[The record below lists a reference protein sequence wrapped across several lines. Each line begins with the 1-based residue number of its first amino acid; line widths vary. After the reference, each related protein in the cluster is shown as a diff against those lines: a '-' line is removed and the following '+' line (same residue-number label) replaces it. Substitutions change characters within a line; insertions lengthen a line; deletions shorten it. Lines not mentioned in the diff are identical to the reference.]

1 MKKRLNR
8 MLSTLLIC
16 SMVMTM
22 MPTTVFATNRKD
34 AVMEEYAGGLCEHHP
49 EHDDECGY
57 SEGIAGTACS
67 HEHTDDCYREVIDCT
82 HRHDEDCYPDESIW
96 DDEATPSDADRLEPE
111 YCSHICDEESGCVTK
126 KLKCQH
132 EHDDECG
139 YSSTTRGTSC
149 EFVCEICG
157 VEDNMEVATPS
168 NAKAVTVASVQ
179 AMIDALPD
187 AEKVRKDN
195 AEEVKTQ
202 LEAIDDAK
210 AELSDEEID
219 ELDISRYMEV
229 AAALEQLLY
238 GVATPYNAV
247 MLADYDGPAIQ
258 LGTGGISGPTEEKVD
273 GQGSYYAPNSY
284 IYFGVNSG
292 NSSTPIKWRVLAA
305 DTANDGTTSGMFLLS
320 EYLLASDV
328 QFRYNESIDNAYQGS
343 AAQFWCGLFLSNRLN
358 FSTVEQDAM
367 LGLVKTDSAEDDLY
381 SISWGASSLTATDKL
396 FFLSVQELADYVGN
410 YLAAPGMAATNTS
423 LSASEWWLRSPYA
436 YVRTAVG
443 TVFKDGNVRYS
454 SAQNYW
460 AARPAFNLD
469 LNAVL
474 FTSAAEGG
482 KSDVLVDSNL
492 TEVGTGS
499 TEWKLTLRDTSRS
512 FNASASNTLVRV
524 GENLTVTYSGAGTG
538 EKEYVSA
545 MIADNSGNI
554 LYYGRIAQNSANGTA
569 SVAIPSDLTTGTYT
583 LKVFSEQ
590 YNGDYKTDYAS
601 EFQDITLTVK
611 GKVSEQFN
619 LTPGTTYLFDL
630 SAMDIPGTVND
641 DLPDKTMHYVPF
653 TYVGTVDAYVL
664 NSSSSGENGAADDAS
679 GTIDSSA
686 QYGYTYDHSLF
697 IADNVVT
704 HAVSWE
710 ALNSKN
716 IIFGTTFQNNG
727 VGYTL
732 RAPSVGSSAADSK
745 GVTPQSNEWDKILDK
760 DNGYIKNWSGI
771 CSWGQDSCMI
781 VDRAVRGYYS
791 GHFWTYYEA
800 TYPYPISGFRPVLE
814 ALNPDTLGSDG
825 LKTVALDLNGGSIGD
840 ATGTG
845 NIVVKNGESFTAPE
859 NSSLSSPIGK
869 TDTDFCWMGSDGN
882 SYVPGADVPADVTSL
897 TAQWT
902 ALTYTVT
909 LNTNG
914 GTIAS
919 GKDVTSYTYGDG
931 ATLPTAND
939 ITRDGYTFDGW
950 YADSSFSGT
959 PVTAISS
966 TDIGN
971 KEFYA
976 KWTRNTTPII
986 PGDTVNYIVEHYK
999 AGNNGYMLEETEKL
1013 GDKIGANVTAEPK
1026 IYTGY
1031 TYNPDVAGSVTSG
1044 TLKKISSAADIVTLK
1059 LYYDLAVYTVTVEN
1073 DGNGSA
1079 SAAPVSATMGEKITL
1094 TSTPN
1099 SGYRFKEWQI
1109 VSGDVTISGD
1119 VFTMPAGNVVVKA
1132 VFERK
1137 SSNGGGRDSSSDRD
1151 TSSSAIRKDPIK
1163 GRISSDRG
1171 IITGAANST
1180 ANDGYSHW
1188 MQNEHGWWLR
1198 FADNSYPKG
1207 RKHGMSGSAY
1217 AWELI
1222 NGNWWAFDENGY
1234 AKTGWLR
1241 DEAFGGWFYMDPER
1255 GMQTGWVLIDGA
1267 WYYFHPIS
1275 DGRKGIM
1282 YAGQKTSD
1290 GYYVDENGAWDGKE
1304 K

>member
-1 MKKRLNR
+1 
-8 MLSTLLIC
+8 
-16 SMVMTM
+16 
-22 MPTTVFATNRKD
+22 
-34 AVMEEYAGGLCEHHP
+34 MEEYAGGLCEHHP

-57 SEGIAGTACS
+57 SEGIAGTDCS
-67 HEHTDDCYREVIDCT
+67 HEHTDDCYTEVVKCT
-82 HRHDEDCYPDESIW
+82 HRHDEDCYPDEIIW
-96 DDEATPSDADRLEPE
+96 DDEATPSDADRWEPE
-111 YCSHICDEESGCVTK
+111 DCPHMCEEDSECITK
-126 KLKCQH
+126 KLNCRH

-139 YSSTTRGTSC
+139 YSPATRGTPC
-149 EFVCEICG
+149 EFECEICG
-157 VEDNMEVATPS
+157 VDDDMKTATPS
-168 NAKAVTVASVQ
+168 NAKAVTVAGVQ

-187 AEKVRKDN
+187 VEEVRKGNAEKVK
-195 AEEVKTQ
+195 AQ
-202 LEAIDDAK
+202 LDAIDDAK

-219 ELDISRYMEV
+219 ELDLSHYMEV

-238 GVATPYNAV
+238 GVATQSNAV

-258 LGTGGISGPTEEKVD
+258 LGTGGISGPTEEEED
-273 GQGSYYAPNSY
+273 GKGSYYVPNSY

-292 NSSTPIKWRVLAA
+292 NSSTPIKWRVLDA
-305 DTANDGTTSGMFLLS
+305 DMANDGTTSGMFLLS

-328 QFRYNESIDNAYQGS
+328 QFNSNVSKGNAYQGS
-343 AAQFWCGLFLSNRLN
+343 DAQTWCSSFAGNISN
-358 FSTVEQDAM
+358 FSTAEQAVM
-367 LGLVKTDSAEDDLY
+367 FGVAKIDSAESSLY
-381 SISWGASSLTATDKL
+381 DYPWRESSLTANDKL
-396 FFLSVQELADYVGN
+396 FFLSVRELADYVGN
-410 YLAAPGMAATNTS
+410 YIVAPGLVATDT
-423 LSASEWWLRSPYA
+423 AQRRGVWWLRSPSARYNEDA
-436 YVRTAVG
+436 GTVPAVG
-443 TVFKDGNVRYS
+443 LVRPNLMDS
-454 SAQNYW
+454 VW
-460 AARPAFNLD
+460 AARPAFNLN

-474 FTSAAEGG
+474 FSSAADGG
-482 KSDVLVDSNL
+482 KTDAEIDSNL

-499 TEWKLTLRDTSRS
+499 AEWKLTLKDTDRS
-512 FNASASNTLVRV
+512 FNASASNTWVRT
-524 GENLTVTYSGAGTG
+524 GENLTITYRGARTG
-538 EKEYVSA
+538 ENEYVSA

-771 CSWGQDSCMI
+771 FSWGQDSCMI

-976 KWTRNTTPII
+976 KWMRNTTPII
-986 PGDTVNYIVEHYK
+986 PGDTVNYVVEHYK
-999 AGNNGYMLEETEKL
+999 ASDNGYTLEETEKL
-1013 GDKIGANVTAEPK
+1013 GDKIGSNVTAEPK

-1031 TYNPDVAGSVTSG
+1031 TYNPDAVGSVSMG

-1059 LYYDLAVYTVTVEN
+1059 LYYDLTVYTVTVEN

-1171 IITGAANST
+1171 ILTGAANST

-1255 GMQTGWVLIDGA
+1255 GMQTGWVLIDGV
-1267 WYYFHPIS
+1267 WYYFHPVS
-1275 DGRKGIM
+1275 DGRRGIM
-1282 YAGQKTSD
+1282 YAGQKTPD
-1290 GYYVDENGAWDGKE
+1290 GYYVDEKGAWDGKE

>member
-16 SMVMTM
+16 SMVMTL

-34 AVMEEYAGGLCEHHP
+34 AVMEEYVGGLCEHHP

-67 HEHTDDCYREVIDCT
+67 HEHTDDCYKEVINCT
-82 HRHDEDCYPDESIW
+82 HRHDEDCYPDEIIW
-96 DDEATPSDADRLEPE
+96 DDEATPSDADRWEPE
-111 YCSHICDEESGCVTK
+111 ECPHMCEEESECISQ
-126 KLKCQH
+126 KLNCRHK
-132 EHDDECG
+132 HDDECG
-139 YSSTTRGTSC
+139 YSPATRGTPC
-149 EFVCEICG
+149 EFDCEICG
-157 VEDNMEVATPS
+157 VDDDMKTATPS
-168 NAKAVTVASVQ
+168 NAKAVTVAGVQ

-187 AEKVRKDN
+187 VEDVRKGNAEKVK
-195 AEEVKTQ
+195 AQ
-202 LEAIDDAK
+202 LDAIDDAK

-219 ELDISRYMEV
+219 ELDLFRYMEV

-238 GVATPYNAV
+238 GVATQSNAV

-258 LGTGGISGPTEEKVD
+258 LGTGGISGPTEEEEEGK
-273 GQGSYYAPNSY
+273 GSYYVPNSY
-284 IYFGVNSG
+284 VYFGVNSG
-292 NSSTPIKWRVLAA
+292 NSSTPIKWRVLDA

-328 QFRYNESIDNAYQGS
+328 QFNSNVSKSNAYQGS
-343 AAQFWCGLFLSNRLN
+343 DAQTWCSSFAGNISN
-358 FSTVEQDAM
+358 FSTAEQAVM
-367 LGLVKTDSAEDDLY
+367 FGVAKIDSAESSLY
-381 SISWGASSLTATDKL
+381 DYPWRESSLTANDKL
-396 FFLSVQELADYVGN
+396 FFLSVRELADYVGN
-410 YLAAPGMAATNTS
+410 YIVAPGLVATDT
-423 LSASEWWLRSPYA
+423 AQRRGVWWLRSPSARYNEDA
-436 YVRTAVG
+436 GTVPAVG
-443 TVFKDGNVRYS
+443 LVRPNLMDS
-454 SAQNYW
+454 VW
-460 AARPAFNLD
+460 AARPAFNLN

-474 FTSAAEGG
+474 FSSAADGG
-482 KSDVLVDSNL
+482 KTDAEIDSNL

-499 TEWKLTLRDTSRS
+499 AEWKLTLKDTDRS
-512 FNASASNTLVRV
+512 FNASASNTWVRT
-524 GENLTVTYSGAGTG
+524 GENLTITYRGARTG
-538 EKEYVSA
+538 ENEYVSA

-771 CSWGQDSCMI
+771 FSWGQDSCKI

-791 GHFWTYYEA
+791 GHFWIYYDA

-902 ALTYTVT
+902 ALIYTVT

-939 ITRDGYTFDGW
+939 ITRDGYIFDGW

-986 PGDTVNYIVEHYK
+986 PGDTVRYIVEHYK
-999 AGNNGYMLEETEKL
+999 AGNNGYTLEETEYP
-1013 GDKIGANVTAEPK
+1013 GGKIGEDVTAEPK

-1031 TYNPDVAGSVTSG
+1031 TYNPDAVGSVSMG

-1059 LYYDLAVYTVTVEN
+1059 LYYDLTVYTVTVEN
-1073 DGNGSA
+1073 DGNGST

-1094 TSTPN
+1094 TVTPN

-1109 VSGDVTISGD
+1109 VSGNVTISGD
-1119 VFTMPAGNVVVKA
+1119 AFTMPAGKVTVKA
-1132 VFERK
+1132 LFERK
-1137 SSNGGGRDSSSDRD
+1137 SSGGSGSSSDRD
-1151 TSSSAIRKDPIK
+1151 ASSAAIRKDPIK

-1171 IITGAANST
+1171 ILTGAANST

-1188 MQNEHGWWLR
+1188 MQDAHGWWLR

-1207 RKHGMSGSAY
+1207 QKHGTSSIAY

-1222 NGNWWAFDENGY
+1222 NGNWWAFDEHGY
-1234 AKTGWLR
+1234 TKTGWLW
-1241 DEAFGGWFYMDPER
+1241 DETFGGWFYIDPER
-1255 GMQTGWVLIDGA
+1255 GMQIGWVLIDGV
-1267 WYYFHPIS
+1267 WYYFHPVS

-1282 YAGQKTSD
+1282 YAGQKTPD